1 MERSGV
7 ATQLIINCHG
17 GYSPKDGYT
26 TVPTGTTLFFYTRH
40 GNYTNGSS
48 VYSEVMANPVDA
60 AVGLPQTIARLNATL
75 QPLAAGAGVS
85 IAQVQQM
92 SGLTKDSLFTS
103 YDSFGGGQPMYDYAL
118 SNEDDA
124 ARLTA
129 WDNKLRDHA
138 LQAGSQ
144 DIDLLMLAGPSAKL
158 SDVFEATAGMG
169 YRVIHV
175 GFCRAT

>member
-17 GYSPKDGYT
+17 GYSPKDGFT
-26 TVPTGTTLFFYTRH
+26 KVPRGMTLFFYARH
-40 GNYTNGSS
+40 SDRTNGSS

-60 AVGLPQTIARLNATL
+60 AVGLPKTIARLNAKL
-75 QPLAAGAGVS
+75 QPLVASSGLSMAQVSQASGVS
-85 IAQVQQM
+85 QA
-92 SGLTKDSLFTS
+92 TLFTA

-118 SNEDDA
+118 SNEDDP

-138 LQAGSQ
+138 LQANSQ
-144 DIDLLMLAGPSAKL
+144 DVDLLMLAVKSAKL
-158 SDVFEATAGMG
+158 SDVFEAIDGMG
-169 YRVIHV
+169 YRIIHV
-175 GFCRAT
+175 GFCRET